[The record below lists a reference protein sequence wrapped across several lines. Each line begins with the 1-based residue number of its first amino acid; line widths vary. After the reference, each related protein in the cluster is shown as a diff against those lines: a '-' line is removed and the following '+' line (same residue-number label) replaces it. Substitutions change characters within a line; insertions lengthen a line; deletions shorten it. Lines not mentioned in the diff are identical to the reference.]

1 MVVKNSNKYTLIM
14 YIIDATNYRF
24 VMKNYAV
31 WGGGGVPQKL
41 SVYRKFLENYSTI
54 LKKYV
59 IWGGVE

>member
-31 WGGGGVPQKL
+31 WGGGGGTPKIIGL
-41 SVYRKFLENYSTI
+41 
-54 LKKYV
+54 
-59 IWGGVE
+59 